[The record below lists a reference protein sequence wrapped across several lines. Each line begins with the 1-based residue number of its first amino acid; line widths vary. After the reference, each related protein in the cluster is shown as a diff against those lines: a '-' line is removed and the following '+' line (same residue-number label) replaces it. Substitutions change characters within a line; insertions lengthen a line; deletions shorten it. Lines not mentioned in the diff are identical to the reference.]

1 MKTNT
6 KFQYNT
12 KYFNTMKDL
21 AIHISCEYA
30 AVRKAYNRVTTDSP
44 YAIQFVVQGK
54 TVKIV
59 RQSLTKS

>member
-1 MKTNT
+1 MKTNV

-12 KYFNTMKDL
+12 KYFDTMKDL

-30 AVRKAYNRVTTDSP
+30 AVRKAYNRAIHDSQ

-59 RQSLTKS
+59 RPTLK